1 MVPMT
6 RLGKKLSSTVI
17 ALLASASLLA
27 GCGGGGSHVSAVPQA
42 QPTTSSS
49 AAYTGPLSDAT
60 FKITIPVPTTS
71 AKARRPAYVSS
82 STTKIVFTLNSDT
95 VGLTGAA
102 LTTFNTTN
110 LGAKAVTLNSATC
123 PGTGPWTCTLTIKL
137 PPGTDNVTVSAQDG
151 SSNILSQQISSFNV
165 VVATA
170 NSFSITLDANAN
182 TMTISATSGFCA
194 GSFNVSSGGS
204 VPTVGTSPLTFN
216 ASYTDLAGK
225 TIIAPGRPILSVNGH
240 TDDNAGSG
248 YTITGT
254 GGNVTV
260 KVTQSTQSYTLA
272 ATNTSTTATINVAAT
287 PANTNGSP
295 TDGLG
300 FNKTLSY
307 TFQSGPAP
315 PSSFLAVIEQTGTNA
330 GKIDLFTVSL
340 GATDSFSAFSPA
352 TLAVQP
358 PPVGSNAQNSD
369 VDFPQDL
376 LFDPNGDLLIANG
389 GGSVSGVDFGN
400 FACVPAGAIT
410 TGNNVATVLTTNMD
424 DPEHLALGTDSTVAV
439 SNVPASAGVKVEE
452 FELSGT
458 YTPDSGTRNITNAT
472 YPGLGTAGVIAL
484 PATGTNPSGSF
495 ASSITNGTTVSHIVI
510 KRPDGTSTQID
521 NTHIVAP
528 ELAYDSFN
536 DQIAAASNNGT
547 SSWLNF
553 VNPTTF
559 AVVKQFTM
567 HDDGCYSAGAWNNCP
582 PGGAATPTHVSDMKA
597 SVTAAS
603 SSGYVAVGGIT
614 ASGEPEVQVYNP
626 SHDPTGGPIP
636 YDATTTPGGPT
647 FVYGNATI
655 IVHAL
660 RFITGTKLLVSL
672 ESDDGVH
679 QGIYTYDVT
688 TLVSPCT
695 CYDFNAN
702 QFANSPK
709 QTGFHALTNIPLSV
723 AYKP

>member
-1 MVPMT
+1 MN
-6 RLGKKLSSTVI
+6 RLLRKKSIFSV
-17 ALLASASLLA
+17 LASVAAVSLA
-27 GCGGGGSHVSAVPQA
+27 ACGGGGSH
-42 QPTTSSS
+42 SS
-49 AAYTGPLSDAT
+49 ALTPSAPVSSTAPAAPYTGPLADAT

-82 STTKIVFTLNSDT
+82 STTKIVFTLNSAT
-95 VGLTGAA
+95 IAGMSGATLA
-102 LTTFNTTN
+102 TFNTTN

-123 PGTGPWTCTLTIKL
+123 PGSGPWTCTLTIKL

-151 SSNILSQQISSFNV
+151 SSNILSQQISNFTV

-182 TMTISATSGFCA
+182 TMTISASSGFCA
-194 GSFNVSSGGS
+194 GAFTVASAQTI
-204 VPTVGTSPLTFN
+204 PTVGTTPITFSV
-216 ASYTDLAGK
+216 SYKDLAGK
-225 TIIAPGRPILSVNGH
+225 TIIGPGLPILTVNGH
-240 TDDNAGSG
+240 TNDNSGAGYTDPGNLNTKVNQAAQTYTLQITSGSG
-248 YTITGT
+248 T
-254 GGNVTV
+254 
-260 KVTQSTQSYTLA
+260 A
-272 ATNTSTTATINVAAT
+272 AVAVAAT
-287 PANTNGSP
+287 PNVG
-295 TDGLG
+295 TDGLS
-300 FNKTLSY
+300 FNKTLNHS
-307 TFQSGPAP
+307 FQAGPAP
-315 PSSFLAVIEQTGTNA
+315 PASFLAVIEQTGTNA

-358 PPVGSNAQNSD
+358 PPVAGNAQNSD

-410 TGNNVATVLTTNMD
+410 TGANVATVLTTNMD
-424 DPEHLALGTDSTVAV
+424 DPAFLALGTDNTVAV
-439 SNVPASAGVKVEE
+439 ANVPASAGVKVEE
-452 FELSGT
+452 FELSGS

-495 ASSITNGTTVSHIVI
+495 ASSITNGTSVSHIVI
-510 KRPDGTSTQID
+510 KRPDGTSTPID

-528 ELAYDSFN
+528 ALAYDSFN

-547 SSWLNF
+547 NSWLNF

-559 AVVKQFTM
+559 AVVKQFAM
-567 HDDGCYSAGAWNNCP
+567 HDTGCYSAGAWNNCP
-582 PGGAATPTHVSDMKA
+582 PGGAATPTGVSDMKA
-597 SVTAAS
+597 SVIAAS

-614 ASGEPEVQVYNP
+614 NSGEPEVQVYNP
-626 SHDPTGGPIP
+626 SHNPTGAPIP
-636 YDATTTPGGPT
+636 YDATTTPGGAT

-655 IVHAL
+655 IVSAL
-660 RFITGTKLLVSL
+660 RFITATKLLVSL
-672 ESDDGVH
+672 QSDDGVH
-679 QGIYTYDVT
+679 QGIYTYDVS
-688 TLVSPCT
+688 TLAPSCSPC
-695 CYDFNAN
+695 YDANAN
-702 QFANSPK
+702 QFPNSPK
-709 QTGFHALTNIPLSV
+709 QTGFKALGNSPLSV